1 MAMGILLPIVLILI
15 FGYGLSLDVKNAPI
29 AVVMEDPSPAAAEV
43 MAGLEL
49 SSYISPVVLS
59 SMHDAR
65 ELMLERKIDGIV
77 RVPSNFSRQ
86 LVQGN
91 ATVQLLVHGAE
102 ASRASI
108 IQHYVSGALSQ
119 GAVRQAARQ
128 GHITTPTK
136 VGSIII
142 EQRLWFNAAN
152 TSTWYLVPGLVVL
165 IMTLVGTFL
174 TSMVIAREW
183 ERGTL
188 EALFVTP
195 VQPTE
200 ILIAKIIP
208 YFLVGMVG
216 FILCLLAARF
226 LFAIPMYGSLLIL
239 LGSSV
244 LYLLVAL
251 GMGLAISSVTKNQ
264 FLASQLA
271 VLTSFMPALML
282 SGFMFDLRNAPTV
295 IRTIGQVL
303 PATHFME
310 LIKTLFLAGN
320 VWPLIIKNCTILAGY
335 AALFLGLAHLVTKK
349 RLD

>member
-1 MAMGILLPIVLILI
+1 MGILLPIVLILI

-29 AVVMEDPSPAAAEV
+29 AVVMEDPSPAAAEI

-49 SSYISPVVLS
+49 SSYISPVALS

-128 GHITTPTK
+128 GQITPNK
-136 VGSIII
+136 VGSVTI
-142 EQRLWFNAAN
+142 EQRLWFNTAN

-320 VWPLIIKNCTILAGY
+320 VWPLIIKNSTILAGY
-335 AALFLGLAHLVTKK
+335 AVLFLGLARFVTKK

>member
-1 MAMGILLPIVLILI
+1 
-15 FGYGLSLDVKNAPI
+15 
-29 AVVMEDPSPAAAEV
+29 
-43 MAGLEL
+43 
-49 SSYISPVVLS
+49 
-59 SMHDAR
+59 
-65 ELMLERKIDGIV
+65 
-77 RVPSNFSRQ
+77 
-86 LVQGN
+86 
-91 ATVQLLVHGAE
+91 
-102 ASRASI
+102 
-108 IQHYVSGALSQ
+108 
-119 GAVRQAARQ
+119 
-128 GHITTPTK
+128 
-136 VGSIII
+136 
-142 EQRLWFNAAN
+142 
-152 TSTWYLVPGLVVL
+152 
-165 IMTLVGTFL
+165 
-174 TSMVIAREW
+174 
-183 ERGTL
+183 
-188 EALFVTP
+188 
-195 VQPTE
+195 
-200 ILIAKIIP
+200 
-208 YFLVGMVG
+208 
-216 FILCLLAARF
+216 
-226 LFAIPMYGSLLIL
+226 L